1 MDVALVRHCILH
13 SALYKQLSLAKI
25 EACEESWLLFLRLTK
40 ILRLAIKW
48 AIFPT

>member
-25 EACEESWLLFLRLTK
+25 EAWRRVLAVVPK
-40 ILRLAIKW
+40 IN
-48 AIFPT
+48 